1 MTPTPDV
8 TWRAPSGRTTTCAR
22 TWPHDDVRPY
32 VAARLADVGARAVLD
47 VGGGTGKL
55 ARLLP
60 GLPMRCLCTT
70 TAIRAR
76 HRGSPSRT
84 HGRPRPRWTC
94 RWH

>member
-1 MTPTPDV
+1 MT
-8 TWRAPSGRTTTCAR
+8 ALPSDYDSDPGRYLASTE
-22 TWPHDDVRPY
+22 WPHDDVRPY